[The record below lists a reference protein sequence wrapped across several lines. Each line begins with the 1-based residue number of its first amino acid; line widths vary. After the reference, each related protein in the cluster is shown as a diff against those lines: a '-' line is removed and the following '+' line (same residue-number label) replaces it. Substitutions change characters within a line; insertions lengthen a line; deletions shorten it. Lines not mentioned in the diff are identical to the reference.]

1 MPVIFLTSKDDE
13 IDEVLGL
20 RMGALSRCLPKP
32 AWTLRGR
39 PLLQWGAELLRRE
52 GVARLA
58 CNAHLWP
65 ERLRAVADGIEVCAE
80 PQLLGSAGSLLHAR
94 GRVEAEL
101 LSWNA
106 DVWAE
111 AVPFGRLR
119 AAHRE
124 ARATLSWLLIPH
136 PGGPWNPVWMD
147 EQDRVLPKDVVGP
160 KGPFHFTGA
169 AAWSPEALA
178 LLPEGPSEVNDLRPR
193 LANLPMGHLGVV
205 VEPFAWREVG
215 PGPAA
220 RGAQRGERPAAPAAV
235 PPGRGGGALRLA
247 GGGHCGRP
255 HRSRRR
261 AGPRAGGP
269 PARLLCPPH
278 RPARGQ
284 PHPLRPGPPRRA
296 HGLHHRQR
304 CPLVRRARK
313 PGAAGAVGLWSHGWN
328 TDGQMPSLYRCL
340 SVFIG
345 G

>member
-1 MPVIFLTSKDDE
+1 MPEPLEGFLLAAG
-13 IDEVLGL
+13 LGL

-111 AVPFGRLR
+111 AVPFGHLR

-193 LANLPMGHLGVV
+193 LPFHLGVV

-215 PGPAA
+215 TADALIAVAAKLAPEQEGRLPGCYVHPTA
-220 RGAQRGERPAAPAAV
+220 RPTGSLTRCV
-235 PPGRGGGALRLA
+235 L
-247 GGGHCGRP
+247 
-255 HRSRRR
+255 
-261 AGPRAGGP
+261 GPRAAPMASITDSDALWFEEHGNQV
-269 PARLLCPPH
+269 RL
-278 RPARGQ
+278 
-284 PHPLRPGPPRRA
+284 
-296 HGLHHRQR
+296 GL
-304 CPLVRRARK
+304 
-313 PGAAGAVGLWSHGWN
+313 
-328 TDGQMPSLYRCL
+328 
-340 SVFIG
+340 
-345 G
+345 